1 MTLTLIFVLV
11 FSRRLEWE
19 IKNQKKKEEEIWLII
34 DCDCDGFSGVATLRN
49 YLFVLCEE
57 IYIMNRRVLLKIC
70 SKAGKTMDYRTR
82 EFINE
87 LAEAVIAYYQI
98 TIPITNIDEVVT
110 TIGGRI
116 VTTSTAPSL
125 FGGLTTKKGGSFEI
139 WVGPFQTKK
148 RRKFAIAHELGH
160 LFIHMGYRINDEIWD
175 EQDERPYYRY
185 GNTEMEYQANEFAG
199 ALLMPRQQYY
209 EVMNRFTKGNIVDTA
224 KIAEH
229 FHVSVDA
236 ASNRGKWLGYLVG
249 ENMKWN

>member
-1 MTLTLIFVLV
+1 M
-11 FSRRLEWE
+11 
-19 IKNQKKKEEEIWLII
+19 
-34 DCDCDGFSGVATLRN
+34 A
-49 YLFVLCEE
+49 
-57 IYIMNRRVLLKIC
+57 
-70 SKAGKTMDYRTR
+70 
-82 EFINE
+82 
-87 LAEAVIAYYQI
+87 
-98 TIPITNIDEVVT
+98 
-110 TIGGRI
+110 GRI
-116 VTTSTAPSL
+116 VTTSSASSL
-125 FGGLTTKKGGSFEI
+125 FGGLTTKKGGSLELEEVNRGVRRGLITKKGGSFEI
-139 WVGPFQTKK
+139 WVDPFRSKK

-160 LFIHMGYRINDEIWD
+160 LFIHMGYRINDEIWN